1 MVVYSLLGFR
11 LYVVTLHH
19 YNRILLIS
27 NTIPYR
33 PPKWI
38 DQVLNQDF
46 VCIVF
51 DMSRGGIITIWL
63 QYIYIYIYIYII
75 FTRINMNQQ
84 STIKKFWSQPIEST
98 ELLPSVLLRRCLAFS
113 CQLLKYP
120 AEDVTPWPLALRTTQ
135 SYCDPDFQHGE
146 CTDFMWIHARDNW
159 NTVIINL
166 SWPQIHTWLTC
177 LTWL

>member
-1 MVVYSLLGFR
+1 MEFQTTSPTQIVLDTFPKQTTANSPHMVVYSLLGFR

-46 VCIVF
+46 VWIVF

-63 QYIYIYIYIYII
+63 QYIYIYCICYIYKD
-75 FTRINMNQQ
+75 QH
-84 STIKKFWSQPIEST
+84 EST
-98 ELLPSVLLRRCLAFS
+98 VNHQEVLKSTNRIDRASPVSSAFCRRLAFS

-120 AEDVTPWPLALRTTQ
+120 AEDVTP
-135 SYCDPDFQHGE
+135 
-146 CTDFMWIHARDNW
+146 
-159 NTVIINL
+159 
-166 SWPQIHTWLTC
+166 
-177 LTWL
+177 